1 MKHLFFYDLP
11 GRKPTGRN
19 CASRI
24 KNKIDFEIISKNLVN
39 ARRTFQ
45 NIEFLKNG
53 VSLKKETRFFGKNRP
68 KISYKVS
75 KFS

>member
-1 MKHLFFYDLP
+1 MKDLFFYNLP

-24 KNKIDFEIISKNLVN
+24 KNKKGVEIISKNLVN

-45 NIEFLKNG
+45 NIDFFFKWCQFEKRNTFLR
-53 VSLKKETRFFGKNRP
+53 KKSAKNRL
-68 KISYKVS
+68 
-75 KFS
+75 